1 MAIYE
6 YQCED
11 CGMAFEARRAMK
23 DADAPVACPDCGGFH
38 AKRGLS
44 MFFSARSGGGSG
56 AASLP
61 SASSGGGG
69 CASCSGHSCS
79 SCGGH

>member
-11 CGMAFEARRAMK
+11 CGVQFEARRAMK
-23 DADAPVACPDCGGFH
+23 DADAPIACPECGGYH

-44 MFFSARSGGGSG
+44 LFFSARGGGGNGGLSE
-56 AASLP
+56 
-61 SASSGGGG
+61 SASSG
-69 CASCSGHSCS
+69 CASCSSHSCS
-79 SCGGH
+79 TCGGH

>member
-6 YQCED
+6 YSCQS
-11 CGMAFEARRAMK
+11 CGSGFEARRSMK
-23 DADAPVACPDCGGFH
+23 DADAPIACPQCGNSQ

-44 MFFSARSGGGSG
+44 LFFSTNSTTSM
-56 AASLP
+56 S
-61 SASSGGGG
+61 SANTSSSGCG
-69 CASCSGHSCS
+69 SCSSHSCA

>member
-6 YQCED
+6 YQCEE
-11 CGMAFEARRAMK
+11 CGIAFQARRAMK
-23 DADAPVACPDCGGFH
+23 DADAPIACPDCGGFH

-44 MFFSARSGGGSG
+44 MFFSARAGDSGGAVASGS
-56 AASLP
+56 
-61 SASSGGGG
+61 SASG
-69 CASCSGHSCS
+69 CASCSSHSCA

>member
-11 CGMAFEARRAMK
+11 CGIAFQARRAMS
-23 DADAPVACPDCGGFH
+23 DADAPIACPDCGGFH

-44 MFFSARSGGGSG
+44 MFFSSRAGNGGSAG
-56 AASLP
+56 TST
-61 SASSGGGG
+61 SASG
-69 CASCSGHSCS
+69 CASCSSHSCAT
-79 SCGGH
+79 CGGH

>member
-6 YQCED
+6 YECQD
-11 CGMAFEARRAMK
+11 CGMSFEARRAMK
-23 DADAPVACPDCGGFH
+23 DADAPIACPDCGKFH

-44 MFFSARSGGGSG
+44 MFFAGTGGRGGSATMSESSGSGGCGSCGGGS
-56 AASLP
+56 
-61 SASSGGGG
+61 
-69 CASCSGHSCS
+69 CA

>member
-6 YQCED
+6 YSCQS
-11 CGMAFEARRAMK
+11 CGSGFEARRMMK
-23 DADAPVACPDCGGFH
+23 DADAPIACPQCGNMK

-44 MFFSARSGGGSG
+44 LFFSSNSN
-56 AASLP
+56 S
-61 SASSGGGG
+61 SASATTSSSG
-69 CASCSGHSCS
+69 CTSCSSHSCA

>member
-6 YQCED
+6 YQCDD
-11 CGMAFEARRAMK
+11 CGIAFQARRAMR
-23 DADAPVACPDCGGFH
+23 DADAPIACPDCGGFH

-44 MFFSARSGGGSG
+44 MFFSARAGDGSG
-56 AASLP
+56 AGL
-61 SASSGGGG
+61 SASSSTGG
-69 CASCSGHSCS
+69 CASCSGHSCA